1 MKSLEQLGLSK
12 LAGTQF
18 WYNMK
23 HNSKK
28 FLQCLVPCRNLQAS
42 SERFGPRRANCK
54 FFLATCKK
62 TKYTG
67 MIRPYKIEIQITTGD
82 ESEFAIIR

>member
-1 MKSLEQLGLSK
+1 
-12 LAGTQF
+12 
-18 WYNMK
+18 MK

-28 FLQCLVPCRNLQAS
+28 FLQCLVPCRHLQAS
-42 SERFGPRRANCK
+42 SEAGKFGPRRANCK

-67 MIRPYKIEIQITTGD
+67 MSAASMFADDTNISTFGTSAVEIQDYTDMQRGQARFITYY
-82 ESEFAIIR
+82 